1 MVTVV
6 AITGAGRGIG
16 RATAERFA
24 ETGATVC
31 LGDLDGDAAADAA
44 AAIGSGAHPFQ
55 VDVRSEDSVSDFIT
69 SIEDTLGPVDVLV
82 NNAGLMPAGRF
93 LDEDPRTTQAVIAV
107 NLVGPINGMR
117 AVLPGMLERGRGHIV
132 NVASMLGR
140 TELPGL
146 ATYTATKHAL
156 VGLTAAVRS
165 EIEGSGVSLT
175 AVLPSV
181 VNTEL
186 SSGIAVPRLFR
197 ALARVEPEDVAKA
210 IVESCRARPHEVA
223 VPRWL
228 ALYPALRPFIPR
240 GLEAVVRRLVG
251 DDRALSDVNPAQRA
265 SYSERVAR
273 QISE

>member
-1 MVTVV
+1 
-6 AITGAGRGIG
+6 
-16 RATAERFA
+16 
-24 ETGATVC
+24 
-31 LGDLDGDAAADAA
+31 
-44 AAIGSGAHPFQ
+44 
-55 VDVRSEDSVSDFIT
+55 
-69 SIEDTLGPVDVLV
+69 
-82 NNAGLMPAGRF
+82 
-93 LDEDPRTTQAVIAV
+93 VIAV

-210 IVESCRARPHEVA
+210 IVESCRARP
-223 VPRWL
+223 RWL

-251 DDRALSDVNPAQRA
+251 DDRALSDVDPAQRA